1 MQDSKEDKGMTLL
14 YICSSGGDRQ
24 SVARNRLFSAWL
36 REKDPKA
43 LFGLQ
48 ITVHTLNVDDTYLSV
63 LVRDDNE
70 YYTDF
75 KEDIAIFREQLKN
88 K

>member
-1 MQDSKEDKGMTLL
+1 MLWDTAHGEALL
-14 YICSSGGDRQ
+14 
-24 SVARNRLFSAWL
+24 
-36 REKDPKA
+36 
-43 LFGLQ
+43 GLQ
-48 ITVHTLNVDDTYLSV
+48 ITVHTLNVDGTYLSV

-75 KEDIAIFREQLKN
+75 KEAIAIFKEQMKN